1 MSNFSFEAIDIAG
14 AYIVNSFFSEDNRGS
29 FVKNYEHEIFRNNDI
44 SFDCDETFIS
54 TSEKYVIRGLHFQTY
69 HPQDKL
75 VGVLSGKVF
84 DVIVDLRKES
94 KTFGEWRGFYL
105 SAENKSSLFIPK
117 GCAHGFISLSDKSM
131 VSYMCCGKYDK
142 ATDTGIRYDDPDIG
156 IEWPINDMSQAIV
169 GRRDMQLMSFADFKE
184 KCEFTYN

>member
-1 MSNFSFEAIDIAG
+1 MNNFSFEAIDIAG
-14 AYIVNSFFSEDNRGS
+14 AYIINSFFSEDNRGS
-29 FVKNYEHEIFRNNDI
+29 FVKNYEREIFKSNGI
-44 SFDCDETFIS
+44 PFDCDETFIS
-54 TSEKYVIRGLHFQTY
+54 ASDKYVIRGLHFQTY

-142 ATDTGIRYDDPDIG
+142 ATDTGIRFDDPDIG
-156 IEWPINDMSQAIV
+156 VEWPINDMSQAIV
-169 GRRDMQLMSFADFKE
+169 GRRDMQLMSFAEFKE
-184 KCEFTYN
+184 NREFIYD